1 MKEKFARWDTLF
13 VQYLK
18 RDWKKMIA
26 WILGLGLFSAA
37 FVPAFEEITKGQ
49 GLLGM
54 YETLQNPA
62 MTYMVGPTPIETAA
76 NYTLGALYSY
86 EILLFCALFAVI
98 ITVLHLLT
106 HTHKEVALSLTDLFR
121 SFQVGRQAY
130 SLSKII
136 ESILISV
143 IMALFISVVMFIF
156 GSGTFSVEGSF

>member
-1 MKEKFARWDTLF
+1 MKEKLARWDTLF

-62 MTYMVGPTPIETAA
+62 MTSMVSPTPIETAS
-76 NYTLGALYSY
+76 NYQCAALYAHVM
-86 EILLFCALFAVI
+86 LLFFALCAMI
-98 ITVLHLLT
+98 ITVLHVVG
-106 HTHKEVALSLTDLFR
+106 HMRKEEDLGLTDLVR
-121 SFQVGRQAY
+121 SYQGGRQANF
-130 SLSKII
+130 LATII
-136 ESILISV
+136 E
-143 IMALFISVVMFIF
+143 
-156 GSGTFSVEGSF
+156 